1 MNITGL
7 HVNVLAFGRIREI
20 IGSGESR
27 IEIVSGATAGDVW
40 SSFVL
45 RFPEL
50 APWAATTRLARNG
63 TIVDPGQAVG
73 DGDEL
78 AFLPPVGGG

>member
-1 MNITGL
+1 MTVPAL

-20 IGSGESR
+20 IGAGESR
-27 IEIVSGATAGDVW
+27 VEIASGATAGDVW
-40 SSFVL
+40 TLFVG
-45 RFPEL
+45 RYPEL

-63 TIVDPGQAVG
+63 TIVHATHPVR